1 MKKILKIS
9 KYNPSILQGKF
20 EFTAGSSQVSLSLE
34 HPRERF
40 LLVLLSVSLIGFACL
55 YLYFITASVLN
66 VMARKEALVQVSDI
80 QSQIGEA
87 EQQYFALSQ
96 GVTPQEGADLGLVPI
111 SNTQYVY
118 RPGSV
123 GSAETGTIA
132 RNAI

>member
-1 MKKILKIS
+1 MKKLLKIS

-20 EFTAGSSQVSLSLE
+20 EFNAGRERVSLSLE

-40 LLVLLSVSLIGFACL
+40 LLHILSVCLVALICL

-66 VMARKEALVQVSDI
+66 VMARREALAQVNNLES
-80 QSQIGEA
+80 SIGKA

-96 GVTPQEGADLGLVPI
+96 SVTPQQGADLGLVPT

-118 RPGSV
+118 RPGAV
-123 GSAETGTIA
+123 GTVTIA